1 MYLTLAGI
9 FSAYFVSFSKSPSSC
24 SIDEIPLV
32 KSNVAVD
39 LPPDQRISDE
49 DILNN
54 VNTFMFAGS
63 DTSSL
68 AVTWTL
74 HLLAKHPEVQAK
86 LRNEMLAALPG
97 LSSQDIS
104 QFTEDEI
111 HTVYNTIASLPLL
124 DKVIRE
130 SIRLIPPVHSS
141 IRVATK
147 DDEIPTSYPVL
158 LRDGTADTKQ
168 SVTIAKGT
176 FVHIAVE
183 GFNKDKD
190 FWGTDAWEF
199 K

>member
-1 MYLTLAGI
+1 MGYPT
-9 FSAYFVSFSKSPSSC
+9 
-24 SIDEIPLV
+24 V

-74 HLLAKHPEVQAK
+74 HLLANHLEFQTK
-86 LRNEMLAALPG
+86 LRDEMLSALPG

-124 DKVIRE
+124 DNVVKE
-130 SIRLIPPVHSS
+130 SIRLIAPVHSS

-147 DDEIPTSYPVL
+147 DDEIPTSYPVV
-158 LRDGTADTKQ
+158 LRDGRVDTKR
-168 SVTIAKGT
+168 SVSIEKGS
-176 FVHIAVE
+176 FVHIAVD
-183 GFNKDKD
+183 GFNKDKE
-190 FWGTDAWEF
+190 FWGPDAWQF